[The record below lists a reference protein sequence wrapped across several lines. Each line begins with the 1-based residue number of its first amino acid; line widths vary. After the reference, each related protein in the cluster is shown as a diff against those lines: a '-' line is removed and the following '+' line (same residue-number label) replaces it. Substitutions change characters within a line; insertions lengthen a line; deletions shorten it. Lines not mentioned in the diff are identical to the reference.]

1 MLLQKNGGDL
11 GKALASYNWGI
22 GNVQKYGMAL
32 MPQETRNY
40 IPRVMSNMPG
50 SGATLNQETNI
61 HIHGVNNPRE
71 AANLVVERQNAINNR
86 ATQDLAGGN

>member
-1 MLLQKNGGDL
+1 
-11 GKALASYNWGI
+11 
-22 GNVQKYGMAL
+22 MAL
-32 MPQETRNY
+32 MPGETRQY
-40 IPRVMSNMPG
+40 IPKVLSNMPG

-71 AANLVVERQNAINNR
+71 AANLVVERQNAVNNR